1 MIGEDRGRWNLRGVY
16 LITAPQR
23 PVSRLVRTVA
33 AALEGGVS
41 LVQFRHKGTYSDQE
55 RVEAG
60 RGIGRLCRRHGV
72 SFLVNDDPE
81 LARRLGADGVHVG
94 RDDPSPRTARAMLG
108 PETIIGVT
116 VYGTPGEEEA
126 AERAG
131 ADYLAIGTF
140 FPSPTKPEKVPLP
153 LTVLDEVVA
162 RSRRPV
168 FAIGGIT
175 AERARVLA
183 EHGVAGVAVVSAIM
197 DAEHPR
203 AAAEE
208 IRRAFEGVK

>member
-1 MIGEDRGRWNLRGVY
+1 MIGEDRRTRNLRGVY

-23 PVSRLVRTVA
+23 PMGRLVQTVA

-41 LVQFRHKGTYSDQE
+41 LVQYRDKGTYSERE

-60 RGIGRLCRRHGV
+60 RGIRRLCRRHDV
-72 SFLVNDDPE
+72 PFLVNDDPE
-81 LARRLGADGVHVG
+81 LALRLGTDGVHVG
-94 RDDPSPRTARAMLG
+94 RDDPSPRTARSRLG
-108 PETIIGVT
+108 PEAIIGVT
-116 VYGTPGEEEA
+116 VYGTPDEEEA
-126 AERAG
+126 AESAG

-162 RSRRPV
+162 RSHLPV

-203 AAAEE
+203 VAAEE
-208 IRRAFEGVK
+208 IRRAFEGTK